1 MSKLIEVSKPICQAS
16 YDNHFVKSIT
26 VMEKSAG
33 KIKVR
38 SSIRIGVDPYIE
50 RDLGHYSSTFLLE
63 IAKQVFK
70 AAAVLNFE
78 THHPINRFIANEIR
92 MDFKQYLILD
102 AEYEL
107 KLECETDLQYRRGKV
122 RAGQSTIW
130 FSQDG
135 ESGASVYVDWICT
148 TPAGEERIEK
158 SVRMKIPTS
167 AI

>member
-1 MSKLIEVSKPICQAS
+1 
-16 YDNHFVKSIT
+16 
-26 VMEKSAG
+26 MEKSAG

-63 IAKQVFK
+63 IAKQAFK

-122 RAGQSTIW
+122 PARGNRL
-130 FSQDG
+130 FG
-135 ESGASVYVDWICT
+135 FRKMESPVLQFTWIGYVLHQL
-148 TPAGEERIEK
+148 
-158 SVRMKIPTS
+158 VRKELRNRFE
-167 AI
+167 